1 VAGRKTLFSH
11 SRNFSCFLF
20 YLWFNYHKIHGPY
33 AQPRGPQAARLRQRK
48 AQLLHR
54 FPIPAELLTINA
66 QLVVLA
72 RRRPL
77 P

>member
-1 VAGRKTLFSH
+1 
-11 SRNFSCFLF
+11 LF
-20 YLWFNYHKIHGPY
+20 YSWYNYHKMYGPY

-54 FPIPAELLTINA
+54 FPIPADLLTINA
-66 QLVVLA
+66 RLVVLA
-72 RRRPL
+72 RRQRRPL